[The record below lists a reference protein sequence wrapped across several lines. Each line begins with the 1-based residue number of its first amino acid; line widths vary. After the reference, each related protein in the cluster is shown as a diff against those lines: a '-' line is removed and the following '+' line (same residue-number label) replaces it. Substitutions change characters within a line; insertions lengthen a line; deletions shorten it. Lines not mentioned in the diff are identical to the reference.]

1 MWRAE
6 ARNNVASAELKRA
19 AESEHI
25 ERTPQGDN
33 LSSPMPTD
41 IQLPPPWPTGKT
53 FRFDELPPLTWLV
66 GPNGTGKS
74 RLLRTLRDHSGL
86 AILKP
91 RLVSTDRLSSARTD
105 ESISHIWGS
114 HSAQGLQKSQF
125 ERLVNANHRDG
136 SIVGTITLL
145 YQRPDL
151 RIRIEATLSQ
161 LLNRYIKLDMTDGRL
176 IPKVRYGTSPEYSMF
191 SDECHGVLELVV
203 LLANIYDNEPQLLL
217 IDEPELHLHPQY
229 QAFVLDEIQRSGK
242 KAVLATHSPSFL
254 SIKTLQELRSVIC
267 LHPDFPMPSR
277 YGGEPH
283 IDKEVQEVLPRMTEQ
298 HRAFFF
304 AQRPIF
310 VEGYFDAAVIAAI
323 QRAIGVSAEA
333 AGSCLI
339 PSLGK
344 EEAGRYLML
353 CNSLGKRAVFIFD
366 LDALFDRRLRI
377 GATQN
382 ADMALRIASAGH
394 GKYEDLVGQLQRAL
408 TSALTKFETVPE
420 DQIPPCLQGLREFM
434 KGHQG
439 ADNLDKRRFAL
450 LVALA
455 EQPVAIRA
463 VLSADAAAIEG
474 FLNAVLSHLASVD
487 IHVLPG
493 GALENYLPSYVG
505 DRFKVPDEAKRSTSV
520 QEQAWLGIPRPKEEI
535 LARYGELGRIIQKLP
550 SRPRV
555 DIRAPL
561 QRELANLLH
570 HLIVAIRVG
579 HVRDKEGVVSVLGE
593 EWKRVANFV
602 SVAELQVQ
610 APTSF
615 SGSLLVGDR
624 FGIGEHLLRFDQH
637 TQTNDPSALVLEKV
651 PRT

>member
-1 MWRAE
+1 
-6 ARNNVASAELKRA
+6 
-19 AESEHI
+19 
-25 ERTPQGDN
+25 
-33 LSSPMPTD
+33 MPID
-41 IQLPPPWPTGKT
+41 IQLPTPWPSGTT

-74 RLLRTLRDHSGL
+74 RLLRALRDHSGF
-86 AILKP
+86 AVLKP

-105 ESISHIWGS
+105 ESILQMWGS
-114 HSAQGLQKSQF
+114 HSVNGLQKSQF

-136 SIVGTITLL
+136 SIVGAVTLL

-161 LLNRYIKLDMTDGRL
+161 LLDRHIKLDMTDGKL

-191 SDECHGVLELVV
+191 SDECHGVMELVV
-203 LLANIYDNEPQLLL
+203 LLANIYDSETQLLL
-217 IDEPELHLHPQY
+217 IDEPEQHLHPQY

-254 SIKTLQELRSVIC
+254 SIKTLQDLRSVIC
-267 LHPDFPMPSR
+267 LQPDFPMPSM
-277 YGGEPH
+277 YQGEPH

-323 QRAIGVSAEA
+323 QRAMGVSAEA

-382 ADMALRIASAGH
+382 PDMALRIASAGH

-408 TSALTKFETVPE
+408 TSAIAKFEAVPE
-420 DQIPPCLQGLREFM
+420 GQLPPSLQGLREFM
-434 KGHQG
+434 KSHQG
-439 ADNLDKRRFAL
+439 ADHLDKRRFAL

-455 EQPVAIRA
+455 EQPVGIRTI
-463 VLSADAAAIEG
+463 LSTDADTIEG
-474 FLNAVLSHLASVD
+474 FLKAVLNHLASVD
-487 IHVLPG
+487 IHVLPS

-505 DRFKVPDEAKRSTSV
+505 DRFKIPDEAKRSASM
-520 QEQAWLGIPRPKEEI
+520 QEQAWLSNPRPKEEI
-535 LARYGELGRIIQKLP
+535 LARYGELGRVIQKLP

-555 DIRAPL
+555 DIRAHL

-579 HVRDKEGVVSVLGE
+579 HIRNKEGIVSVLGE
-593 EWKRVANFV
+593 EWNRMANIV
-602 SVAELQVQ
+602 SVADLQVQ
-610 APTSF
+610 APTNF
-615 SGSLLVGDR
+615 SGSLLVSDR
-624 FGIGEHLLRFDQH
+624 FGIGEHLLRFDWH

-651 PRT
+651 RGT